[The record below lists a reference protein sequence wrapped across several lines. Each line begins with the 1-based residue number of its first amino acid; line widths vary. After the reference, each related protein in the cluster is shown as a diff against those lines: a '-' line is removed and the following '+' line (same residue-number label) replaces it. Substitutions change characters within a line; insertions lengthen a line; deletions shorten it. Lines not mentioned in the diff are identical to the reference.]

1 MTVAAKFF
9 LTLALAAVAAAPA
22 SAAQPPPPIGA
33 PQTFRPLDP
42 ANTLV
47 IDTNKGRIVVELYP
61 QLVPE
66 HVARIKTLAARGFY
80 DGQTFFRVIDDFMA
94 QTGDPGNDGKGGSD
108 LGNLN
113 GQFIFRRGP
122 EVPFGSVGRIG
133 TSEGGFIGTLPVMSQ
148 VSGLMAM
155 TADGKVSAY
164 ALFCP
169 GVAGMARA
177 GDPNSADSQFF
188 LMRQQ
193 SKSLEQK
200 YTAWGR
206 VVQGLDV
213 VRNINTGEPPANPDR
228 MIRVRVA
235 ADLPAADQP
244 KVMVADTTTPAFRA
258 RVDADRAVK
267 GSSFNLCDVTVPTQG

>member
-1 MTVAAKFF
+1 MSSAAR
-9 LTLALAAVAAAPA
+9 LALSFALAVLATASAGSAQAPA
-22 SAAQPPPPIGA
+22 PAAQ
-33 PQTFRPLDP
+33 QTFRALDP

-61 QLVPE
+61 QVVPE

-80 DGQTFFRVIDDFMA
+80 DGLTFFRVIDDFMA

-108 LGNLN
+108 LGMLK
-113 GQFIFRRGP
+113 GQFTFRRGP

-133 TSEGGFIGTLPVMSQ
+133 NYEGGFIGALPVMSQ

-164 ALFCP
+164 PLFCP
-169 GVAGMARA
+169 GIAGMARA

-193 SKSLEQK
+193 SKTLEQK

-228 MIRVRVA
+228 MTRVRVA
-235 ADLPAADQP
+235 ADMPEADRP

-267 GSSFNLCDVTVPTQG
+267 GAAFNLCDVTVPTQG